1 MVFEHSVP
9 PNLGLVRLINQRQG
23 SCLVQNIGYLY
34 GLALNLLDQF
44 TGSGALL
51 VEEACQ
57 AFKPLSQFRSEKE
70 AGSLP
75 SLLFLLSPSP
85 YLFTC
90 QGSV

>member
-51 VEEACQ
+51 VEEA
-57 AFKPLSQFRSEKE
+57 
-70 AGSLP
+70 
-75 SLLFLLSPSP
+75 
-85 YLFTC
+85 
-90 QGSV
+90 